1 MIFLRKPNWIARRLR
16 NVYRSISPKQAN
28 QRSAS
33 GRSDSPLLTDLSGKS
48 ILGSSLSSGAARMRS
63 RVRHEAPEDGIADT
77 PLEAPQRFLTG
88 FALRHLLAVVTPAA
102 NVRPALA
109 YRDHVQGVVELTI
122 PGQ

>member
-1 MIFLRKPNWIARRLR
+1 MALGGPPRSHENGAAAEAIFTPVLGIE
-16 NVYRSISPKQAN
+16 
-28 QRSAS
+28 
-33 GRSDSPLLTDLSGKS
+33 